1 MLKLYITTSQPE
13 YFMRLL
19 ENRSSIV
26 TGGGQGI
33 GKAIAEVFAR
43 EGASVLVTDIDSEKG
58 KETRDS
64 ITTTGGS
71 AFFFE
76 GDMSQESSVKQMIQ
90 IALERFGKL
99 DIACNNAALS
109 RHSGPLNKFTSES
122 FNETLSKCLTN
133 TWMCIKHEVE
143 AMESSGGVIVNISSN
158 AARRGQAFNS
168 AYAAAKSGV
177 NALTKSAAA
186 EYGSK
191 GIRINAVS
199 PGVIRTP
206 GLEKYFSEN
215 PSIEKKL
222 KKSAILNRFG
232 ETIEVAELVAFLAS
246 DRASFI
252 TGQIISAD
260 GGAM

>member
-1 MLKLYITTSQPE
+1 MG
-13 YFMRLL
+13 LL

-43 EGASVLVTDIDSEKG
+43 EGASVLITDIDSEKG

-64 ITTTGGS
+64 IITSGGS

-76 GDMSQESSVKQMIQ
+76 GDVSHESSVKQMIS
-90 IALERFGKL
+90 IALEHFGKL
-99 DIACNNAALS
+99 DIACNNAASS
-109 RHSGPLNKFTSES
+109 RHSGPLNKFTLEN
-122 FNETLSKCLTN
+122 FNETLSKCLSN

-143 AMESSGGVIVNISSN
+143 AMELTGGVIVNISSN
-158 AARRGQAFNS
+158 AAHTGQAYNS

-206 GLEKYFSEN
+206 GLEEYFSEN

-260 GGAM
+260 GGAI

>member
-1 MLKLYITTSQPE
+1 MG
-13 YFMRLL
+13 LL

-43 EGASVLVTDIDSEKG
+43 EGASVLITDIDSEKG

-64 ITTTGGS
+64 IITSGGS

-76 GDMSQESSVKQMIQ
+76 GDVSHESSVKQMIS
-90 IALERFGKL
+90 IALEHFGKL
-99 DIACNNAALS
+99 DIACNNAASS
-109 RHSGPLNKFTSES
+109 RHSGPLNKFTLEN
-122 FNETLSKCLTN
+122 FNETLSKCLSN

-143 AMESSGGVIVNISSN
+143 AMELTGGVIVNISSN
-158 AARRGQAFNS
+158 AAHTGQAYNS

-206 GLEKYFSEN
+206 GLEEYFSEN

-260 GGAM
+260 GGAK

>member
-1 MLKLYITTSQPE
+1 
-13 YFMRLL
+13 MRLL

-43 EGASVLVTDIDSEKG
+43 EGASVLITDIDSEKG

-64 ITTTGGS
+64 IITSGGS

-76 GDMSQESSVKQMIQ
+76 GDVSHESSVKQMIS
-90 IALERFGKL
+90 IALEHFGKL
-99 DIACNNAALS
+99 DIACNNAASS
-109 RHSGPLNKFTSES
+109 RHSGPLNKFTLEN
-122 FNETLSKCLTN
+122 FNETLSKCLSN

-143 AMESSGGVIVNISSN
+143 AMELTGGVIVNISSN
-158 AARRGQAFNS
+158 AAHTGQAYNS

-206 GLEKYFSEN
+206 GLEEYFSEN

-260 GGAM
+260 GGAK